1 MEARNC
7 LISVYVDKATL
18 AKIDNVRG
26 KISRSTFTAI
36 VLDEVLA
43 ESEACVRQEVV

>member
-7 LISVYVDKATL
+7 LISVYIDKATL
-18 AKIDNVRG
+18 AKLDAVRG

-36 VLDEVLA
+36 LLDDVLA
-43 ESEACVRQEVV
+43 ESEACV